1 MKLRCVDRILAWEPW
16 RTIRG
21 VKAVSFEE
29 YCLPAGLGMQ
39 EHLPSSLALESVF
52 ELARWLVVLS
62 SEFQQIALPIELE
75 RCTFNRPLRPGE
87 HMQIELS
94 AQPETNGEIVFSA
107 QARTR
112 LAENLHVESARA
124 RLLPLPDYCDPADLR
139 VLYSEIHRPEAARA

>member
-29 YCLPAGLGMQ
+29 YCLPVGLG
-39 EHLPSSLALESVF
+39 LPEQLPAALALESVF

-62 SEFQQIALPIELE
+62 SDFEQIALPVELE

-87 HMQIELS
+87 RMRIELS
-94 AQPETNGEIVFSA
+94 AEPRSAGEIAYSA
-107 QARTR
+107 QASTR
-112 LAENLHVESARA
+112 AAEILHVDTARA
-124 RLLPLPDYCDPADLR
+124 TLLPLPDYLDPADLR
-139 VLYSEIHRPEAARA
+139 VLYGEIHRPEAPRP